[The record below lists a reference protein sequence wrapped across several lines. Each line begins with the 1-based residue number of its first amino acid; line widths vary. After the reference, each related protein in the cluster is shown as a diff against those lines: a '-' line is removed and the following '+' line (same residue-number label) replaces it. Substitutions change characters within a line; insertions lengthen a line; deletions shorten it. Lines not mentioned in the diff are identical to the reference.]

1 MTTRIHVTEIDPA
14 AHAAILETTTAI
26 AHLVNDTPEG
36 YARRILADSAIHA
49 WREVNGD
56 EGTNPVT
63 VTLHRHRMTAHLN
76 STIYVNGDT
85 IRHLT
90 VTNN

>member
-14 AHAAILETTTAI
+14 AHDAILETLAN
-26 AHLVNDTPEG
+26 LPPVNDTREG
-36 YARRILADSAIHA
+36 YARRILAETTAHT

-56 EGTNPVT
+56 DGTNPVT
-63 VTLHRHRMTAHLN
+63 VTLHQHRMTAHLN
-76 STIYVNGDT
+76 STIYVSGDT
-85 IRHLT
+85 IQHLT

>member
-14 AHAAILETTTAI
+14 AHAAILETITGFT
-26 AHLVNDTPEG
+26 HPLNDTPDG
-36 YARRILADSAIHA
+36 YARRILAETAAHT

-85 IRHLT
+85 IQHLT